1 MRMGCTDE
9 TRCKSKGSL
18 DILFGHETQSA
29 WPDGVSLRHENAMS
43 EFPHLGASHPETQ
56 EEVLV
61 DVALGDEWHLVLFND
76 HHNTFDHVIECLM
89 HTCGHD
95 ALQAEQC
102 AMIVHFKGKCTVKS
116 GSLDELTPMHRQLSE
131 RDLTVELN
139 P

>member
-1 MRMGCTDE
+1 MA
-9 TRCKSKGSL
+9 TRQNHWIPSL
-18 DILFGHETQSA
+18 SSS
-29 WPDGVSLRHENAMS
+29 PDTL
-43 EFPHLGASHPETQ
+43 

-61 DVALGDEWHLVLFND
+61 DVLIDQQWHLVLFND
-76 HHNTFDHVIECLM
+76 NHNTFDHVIECLVT
-89 HTCGHD
+89 TCGHD

-116 GSLDELTPMHRQLSE
+116 GEYDELAPMLKALSD